1 MTGVQTCALPILA
14 AAPFSLVM
22 VLACLATLRAFSNE
36 HRQRLRLENRV
47 LRREMTEHV
56 MDKVTE
62 HVRESVVEHL
72 NGQEITLSEESASG
86 ERTRRPFRIRLSR
99 RRSHTPEK

>member
-1 MTGVQTCALPILA
+1 
-14 AAPFSLVM
+14 M

-62 HVRESVVEHL
+62 HVRESVAEHL
-72 NGQEITLSEESASG
+72 DGQEITVSEESASG
-86 ERTRRPFRIRLSR
+86 ESKRRPFRIKLSR
-99 RRSHTPEK
+99 RRNHTSE

>member
-1 MTGVQTCALPILA
+1 MTILA
-14 AAPFSLVM
+14 AAPFSVVM

-62 HVRESVVEHL
+62 HVRESVAEHL
-72 NGQEITLSEESASG
+72 DGQEITVSEESASG
-86 ERTRRPFRIRLSR
+86 ESKRRPLRIKLSR
-99 RRSHTPEK
+99 RRNHTSE